1 MLLCIVPTTTFA
13 ETTGTQTV
21 TTNFAITTNLT
32 GVFKGYG
39 EMEITGKVRNRTS
52 APITGFTVG
61 WSYDGYEYRQEFPD
75 VTLQPGINYNY
86 TLDEKLA
93 IARNQTLIYTV
104 FVEKDD
110 ARTETQGT
118 VTAYVQKV
126 VGEELTGTWC
136 GWCPRGA
143 VALENMRNK
152 YPDTFIGIAVH
163 GGDVMQYSP
172 YQSAIT
178 AFTGTGYPGST
189 TNRDASTSG
198 DPSSFESHYLTQY
211 AKPLT
216 CGVETEGTYDPET
229 KEVTAKGKIY
239 FATNYNNLDYRFSYI
254 IIENNINVPGNSSY
268 NQTNYYAGGGNG
280 AMGGYESKPNPV
292 PAADMHYQEVARYI
306 GGAFSGIA
314 ESIPANVEAFTE
326 YEHTFNFTL
335 PTSILNYD
343 ELELVMIVIDGKTNK
358 IINADKVELEAATP
372 AYIRDMKD
380 KPEVSIIFDNGN
392 IYFDSSALIEKVSI
406 VCVDC
411 RTINSVKVDS
421 PNRCTLATP
430 GMKGIYIVQ
439 AQIGKKIYSYKV
451 SL

>member
-163 GGDVMQYSP
+163 GGDVMQ
-172 YQSAIT
+172 
-178 AFTGTGYPGST
+178 
-189 TNRDASTSG
+189 
-198 DPSSFESHYLTQY
+198 
-211 AKPLT
+211 
-216 CGVETEGTYDPET
+216 
-229 KEVTAKGKIY
+229 
-239 FATNYNNLDYRFSYI
+239 
-254 IIENNINVPGNSSY
+254 
-268 NQTNYYAGGGNG
+268 
-280 AMGGYESKPNPV
+280 
-292 PAADMHYQEVARYI
+292 
-306 GGAFSGIA
+306 
-314 ESIPANVEAFTE
+314 
-326 YEHTFNFTL
+326 
-335 PTSILNYD
+335 
-343 ELELVMIVIDGKTNK
+343 
-358 IINADKVELEAATP
+358 
-372 AYIRDMKD
+372 
-380 KPEVSIIFDNGN
+380 
-392 IYFDSSALIEKVSI
+392 
-406 VCVDC
+406 
-411 RTINSVKVDS
+411 
-421 PNRCTLATP
+421 
-430 GMKGIYIVQ
+430 
-439 AQIGKKIYSYKV
+439 
-451 SL
+451 